1 MIFGIRFK
9 LFSMLLLA
17 TGSVVLCMY
26 LVMLW
31 SFDRGFLDYVNKQ
44 DQYKYQAFSE
54 ALAKQYKEHDGWQRI
69 MNSGRLWESL
79 LNEHFGLPAHLGPSL
94 GERDGLG
101 PPGFPGRPPRRLKD
115 GSGKGSDN
123 FAGKGDR
130 SNRERKR
137 DGNRGRDP
145 DRRLGGPRDFEN
157 RKRGVRPP
165 PMGSEEIARPL
176 LLDLDK
182 TLLHGRARDLSD
194 LTLYPILVDAEV
206 VGFVG
211 QLKRKQL
218 SDQLDLLFVQQQS
231 QAFMVVA
238 VIMVIICVL
247 AAIPVAAHF
256 VKPIKRLSVG
266 TQRLISGRYQ
276 TNIDVT
282 SKDELGQLS
291 ENFNSLA
298 NTLKEN
304 EQARRRWIADI
315 SHELRTPLAIL
326 KGEIEAI
333 QDGIRSSGP
342 EAIASLHSEVEHLN
356 HLINDLYELSMS
368 DIGALNYQK
377 CNLNPVEVLEA
388 TVDSFRGDFESS
400 GINLQ
405 LLCSDVLKSSCTL
418 FADGA
423 RLKQLFSNL
432 LKNTLRYTNSPGRL
446 IIEASAN
453 ANELILTFKDS
464 APGVN
469 EQEMGRLFERLY
481 RVEESRNR
489 ATGGAGLGLSIC
501 QNIVAAHD
509 GSISAKS
516 SKLGGIWITVA
527 LPFTHSTKNVQINE
541 GVGI

>member
-9 LFSMLLLA
+9 LFSTLLLA

-54 ALAKQYKEHDGWQRI
+54 VLAEQYQLDKGWQRI
-69 MNSGRLWESL
+69 TGSGRLWESL
-79 LNEHFGLPAHLGPSL
+79 VNQKFDLPNHLRPSL
-94 GERDGLG
+94 GVRSGS
-101 PPGFPGRPPRRLKD
+101 GFPGGPPPRRPQ
-115 GSGKGSDN
+115 GNSDN
-123 FAGKGDR
+123 RNNELGGSLRGDR
-130 SNRERKR
+130 KGRRGPDDGPMGFREFEGRS
-137 DGNRGRDP
+137 RG
-145 DRRLGGPRDFEN
+145 G
-157 RKRGVRPP
+157 RPP
-165 PMGSEEIARPL
+165 PMGMDEVALPL
-176 LLDLDK
+176 LLDVDK
-182 TLLHGRARDLSD
+182 AVLHGRIKDLSD
-194 LTLYPILVDAEV
+194 LTLYPILVDTEI
-206 VGFVG
+206 VGYVG

-218 SDQLDLLFVQQQS
+218 SDQLDLLFVKQQS
-231 QAFMVVA
+231 QAFMLVA
-238 VIMVIICVL
+238 VIMVLVCIL

-256 VKPIKRLSVG
+256 VKPIKRLSAG
-266 TQRLISGRYQ
+266 TQRLISGRYK
-276 TNIDVT
+276 TKIEVS

-342 EAIASLHSEVEHLN
+342 DAIASLHCEVEHLN

-377 CNLNPVEVLEA
+377 CHLNPIDVLES
-388 TVDSFRGDFESS
+388 TIDSFGHEFKNS
-400 GINLQ
+400 GIDLHYVP
-405 LLCSDVLKSSCTL
+405 SKVLRNNCTL

-432 LKNTLRYTNSPGRL
+432 LKNTLRYTDSPGRL
-446 IIEASAN
+446 VIDATETE
-453 ANELILTFKDS
+453 NELILTFKDS
-464 APGVN
+464 APGVS
-469 EQEMGRLFERLY
+469 EQEIGCLFERLY
-481 RVEESRNR
+481 RVESSRNR

-509 GSISAKS
+509 GRISAKACE
-516 SKLGGIWITVA
+516 LGGIWITVA
-527 LPFTHSTKNVQINE
+527 LPFTQSTRDV
-541 GVGI
+541 